1 MIPKPETNGDTAMTR
16 TKRAK
21 YSARTIRGYY
31 GGVAHRVVERT
42 GHGFGC
48 SVASPDAR
56 AEADTIAVRLN
67 GAGQ

>member
-1 MIPKPETNGDTAMTR
+1 MTR

-42 GHGFGC
+42 GHGFGRT
-48 SVASPDAR
+48 VASPDTR
-56 AEADTIAVRLN
+56 EEADAIAARLN
-67 GAGQ
+67 EARQ